1 MAKGIKGEMTYR
13 PRSVSS
19 LLIRFSAILCG
30 LLRSWMWEVGVLG
43 VVGCGG

>member
-1 MAKGIKGEMTYR
+1 MMAKGLMGEMTYR

-30 LLRSWMWEVGVLG
+30 LLRLWMCRGWLVLG
-43 VVGCGG
+43 GWLV